1 MNLESALSKLREVIR
16 LKHLSLKTEDSY
28 TAWITRYSRFVS
40 ERFREGTPESKMEAF
55 LTQLAHQGVA
65 ASTQNQAFCALLFF
79 YREVQKIVLGKVNS
93 LRAKTPV
100 HLRYS
105 PEQHEVQALLARVQD
120 IGGYPTRLIVKLLYG
135 CGLRVTE
142 PLNLRLS
149 DVLLTESKLVIRS
162 AKGGKDRFVSIPC
175 SLTREIEAQVG
186 IAKAVSESDRLN
198 QIPVKLPGL
207 LSSKYPHWQFSPK
220 WAWLF
225 PSRQPCAD
233 PRTGQTVR
241 WRCHEANVQRAVK
254 AAAAPLGL
262 DITPHHLRH
271 AYATHCMQR
280 GTNVRA
286 IQAAMGHKQLETT
299 MGYLHAEAMSV
310 QSPLDSAYTSHSSH
324 PLP

>member
-1 MNLESALSKLREVIR
+1 MNLESALSKLREIIR

-28 TAWITRYSRFVS
+28 TAWIVRYSRFITD
-40 ERFREGTPESKMEAF
+40 RCPEGAPEAKMEAF
-55 LTQLAHQGVA
+55 LTQLARQGVA

-79 YREVQKIVLGKVNS
+79 YREVQKIELGKVHS

-105 PEQHEVQALLARVQD
+105 PEQHEVQALLSAIHNV
-120 IGGYPTRLIVKLLYG
+120 GGYPTRLIVKLLYG

-175 SLTREIEAQVG
+175 SLAREIEVQVAV
-186 IAKAVSESDRLN
+186 AKAVSESDRLN

-207 LSSKYPHWQFSPK
+207 LAAKYPHWQFSPK

-225 PSRQPCAD
+225 PARQPCAD

-254 AAAAPLGL
+254 SAAAPLGL
-262 DITPHHLRH
+262 EITPHSLRH
-271 AYATHCMQR
+271 AYATHSLNR
-280 GTNVRA
+280 GANVRA
-286 IQAAMGHKQLETT
+286 IQEVLGHKQIETT
-299 MGYLHAEAMSV
+299 MGYLHAEALSV
-310 QSPLDSAYTSHSSH
+310 PSPLDLCSS
-324 PLP
+324 PNPK